1 MRWKETDQESRKDE
15 LGRDI
20 AWVAPVLLQD
30 SLQNHPELHH
40 PCRALV
46 MIDDEAF

>member
-1 MRWKETDQESRKDE
+1 MRWKETDQESRKEE

-30 SLQNHPELHH
+30 SFRTTLNCTIHAVPW
-40 PCRALV
+40 
-46 MIDDEAF
+46 